1 MDDILLTC
9 MCHDIIDQLLQKS
22 IDQFGTKERPIPP
35 SCLISV
41 YSINST
47 DTVPVLHYGVPL
59 KGIDPPVT
67 VYIHRALRTIGQHS
81 IESNIIIMIIYSYQL
96 Y

>member
-1 MDDILLTC
+1 MV
-9 MCHDIIDQLLQKS
+9 QKY
-22 IDQFGTKERPIPP
+22 IDQFGTEGRPIPP

-41 YSINST
+41 YSTNST
-47 DTVPVLHYGVPL
+47 DTVHVLHYGIPL

-67 VYIHRALRTIGQHS
+67 VYIHRALRQYSVEG
-81 IESNIIIMIIYSYQL
+81 IISDSVHIKYIL

>member
-1 MDDILLTC
+1 
-9 MCHDIIDQLLQKS
+9 MCYDIIEQLLQKS

-41 YSINST
+41 YYST
-47 DTVPVLHYGVPL
+47 YSTNTVPVLHYGVPL

-81 IESNIIIMIIYSYQL
+81 MEGNVIKCS
-96 Y
+96 